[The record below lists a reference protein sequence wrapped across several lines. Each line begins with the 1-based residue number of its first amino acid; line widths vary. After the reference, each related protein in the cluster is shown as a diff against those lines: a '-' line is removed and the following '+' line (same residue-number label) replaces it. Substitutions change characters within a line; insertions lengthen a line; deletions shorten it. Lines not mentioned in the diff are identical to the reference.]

1 MGRKKL
7 LGRLYVE
14 LNNGREVFGTAP
26 GWLLVGQEFDDEWV
40 GFLGWEG

>member
-1 MGRKKL
+1 MERKKL

-26 GWLLVGQEFDDEWV
+26 GWGRI
-40 GFLGWEG
+40 